1 MYLGGVIGTRLA
13 MLPRKKK
20 PKLTDGYM
28 MLTLQWVQR
37 MGMMTVDRLSELE
50 EATLH
55 QLENDIKVS
64 FWVMVDRMAQIERER
79 LYRGEHP
86 TFSDWLLKRYPELT
100 SNGKGISETT
110 WRQWKASAKVYEL
123 AKTNGV
129 ELANEHA
136 ARALRSHGL
145 EDSLRVLVINQTVK
159 YEEMKTGERPAQL
172 TAAMIKP
179 VMDEIKDVIDTAA
192 ITGYVDTGDGEM
204 SGFAV
209 AVNLAL
215 QERTLRRNQRI
226 IEGAKKR
233 GGWSE
238 SKEVDH
244 YWEGETIWFTLN
256 GRDHNIPEGGEFQI
270 RWRLVEE
277 PDPESEPIEGTIN

>member
-1 MYLGGVIGTRLA
+1 
-13 MLPRKKK
+13 
-20 PKLTDGYM
+20 
-28 MLTLQWVQR
+28 
-37 MGMMTVDRLSELE
+37 MTVDRLSDE
-50 EATLH
+50 ERAL
-55 QLENDIKVS
+55 LDSYESDIQDS
-64 FWVMVDRMAQIERER
+64 AWIQIDRVIKINESKPPLWREEYSTFEDY
-79 LYRGEHP
+79 LWHGLAKINFGDGWKPSTYRQ
-86 TFSDWLLKRYPELT
+86 K
-100 SNGKGISETT
+100 
-110 WRQWKASAKVYEL
+110 KASYDAYNL

-129 ELANEHA
+129 ELKNEHA

-192 ITGYVDTGDGEM
+192 ITGHVDTGDGEM